1 MKDTDNFQIKSFDSE
16 FPDKNYKRNNIIID
30 SRKMLQSS
38 NRELKNQNIEKNSS
52 LDFSDT
58 NKNTTTFSQDTNNTS
73 FLSLV

>member
-1 MKDTDNFQIKSFDSE
+1 MRDTDNFQIKSFDSE
-16 FPDKNYKRNNIIID
+16 FPDKNYKNNNNIID

-38 NRELKNQNIEKNSS
+38 KRELKNQNIEKNSS